1 MSGIWVRCPYCG
13 HVWLYKG
20 NKMYATCPNCYRK
33 VNVEKNK
40 VSEEDA
46 KRLRTSESRRPR
58 DLVEVLVLADHGCV
72 KRVLSEL
79 GIAVKEGA
87 GGLDTSAIDEEVAEK
102 AWERIR
108 KECIG

>member
-1 MSGIWVRCPYCG
+1 MGGVWLRCPYCG
-13 HVWLYKG
+13 HVWLYRG

-40 VSEEDA
+40 VSEEEA
-46 KRLRTSESRRPR
+46 ERLRASVPRGSR
-58 DLVEVLVLADHGCV
+58 DLVEVLVLADYGCV

-79 GIAVKEGA
+79 GVSVREGA
-87 GGLDTSAIDEEVAEK
+87 GGLDTGSLSEEVAEK

-108 KECIG
+108 KECMG